1 MAIKT
6 MLVPVPISGPMDQ
19 VLETAHL
26 FARRYDCYMEG
37 VIWEFFTS
45 DFVAVDG
52 FGGGWVPP
60 AKTPPESALR
70 DCRNTF
76 EGFMSTKGV
85 PVSDGMMNRL
95 SYKWSDQTKL
105 LQSSIGEHARIF
117 DVVVFGA
124 PSANAHPMQQV
135 ALETTLFE
143 SGRPILVAPPRATER
158 IGDDILVAW
167 NASTESALTT
177 ALAMPLL
184 EKAKR
189 VVVLTVEGGTV
200 PGPSGAELARHLRA
214 NGVPATDR
222 TVAQGG
228 LSTGE
233 RILAETASLG
243 CDLVIKGA
251 YTQSRLR
258 QMIFGG
264 ATRHIL
270 HSSPVPVFMAH

>member
-1 MAIKT
+1 MAMKT
-6 MLVPVPISGPMDQ
+6 VLVPVPVNGPIIP

-26 FARRYDCYMEG
+26 FASKYDAYMEG
-37 VIWEFFTS
+37 VVWEFFTS

-60 AKTPPESALR
+60 AKSPPDNLVQE
-70 DCRNTF
+70 CRQAF
-76 EGFMSTKGV
+76 EAFMARKSV
-85 PVSDGMMNRL
+85 PASDGFMNRL
-95 SYKWSDQTKL
+95 SYKWSDETKL
-105 LQSSIGEHARIF
+105 LQSSIGEHSRIF
-117 DVVVFGA
+117 DITVFGS
-124 PSANAHPMQQV
+124 PSAKAHPMQQV

-143 SGRPILVAPPRATER
+143 SGRPILVTPPDAPKKL
-158 IGDDILVAW
+158 GDTILVAW
-167 NASTESALTT
+167 NGSTKSALTT

-189 VVVLTVEGGTV
+189 VIVLTVEGGMV
-200 PGPSGAELARHLRA
+200 PGPSGGELARHLRA
-214 NGVPATDR
+214 NGVPAEDR
-222 TVAQGG
+222 AVPQGG

-243 CDLVIKGA
+243 CDLVVKGA

-270 HSSPVPVFMAH
+270 QSSQVPVFMAH